1 MTEPTKT
8 LPAGEPISP
17 RPAPAPS
24 GLEVA
29 SRSDLAVMGAFDSGH
44 SFTHAQRV
52 AKMLVNS
59 QLVPEHFRGEANIGN
74 AVLALDMALRL
85 KMNPLLVMQQCY
97 LVYGKPAWSAQFIIG
112 VLNAS
117 KRFESIRFE
126 TRDLGPCQV
135 GNVKFQNLQTIAWT
149 TDRGVKLPDGAGT
162 LKAAKEKGIPVL
174 EGPPIT
180 IEMAVRDGWYER
192 KGSKWQTLAGL
203 MLHYRA
209 ATFFGRL
216 YAPELLMGLPTV
228 EELEDLGTPTVPTV
242 RPVFAAQTPRAL
254 EAETPPALPP
264 VAASPP
270 GADELPAD
278 SEPQPPGERS
288 EMAQDAPEQKSAV
301 SQPPQRK
308 DSAESKPDAPASPK
322 ERYVKAVKGLC
333 AAAGIPEGTVLDF
346 CSSMGI
352 SDGSAATLSD
362 LAETEL
368 KTLHDHWGGPRGI
381 AARIKQL
388 KG

>member
-1 MTEPTKT
+1 MSEPTQKP
-8 LPAGEPISP
+8 LSAPEPIPP
-17 RPAPAPS
+17 RPVAS
-24 GLEVA
+24 LEVA

-228 EELEDLGTPTVPTV
+228 EELEDIGAPSVPTV
-242 RPVFAAQTPRAL
+242 RPVFAAQTARAL
-254 EAETPPALPP
+254 ETETASALPP
-264 VAASPP
+264 VAASTV
-270 GADELPAD
+270 AE

-288 EMAQDAPEQKSAV
+288 ETPQDAPEQKTAV
-301 SQPPQRK
+301 SEHPEGK
-308 DSAESKPDAPASPK
+308 DALQVKPDAPPSPK

-362 LAETEL
+362 LTETEL

-381 AARIKQL
+381 AARIKQM